1 MNNLSISLAL
11 QNPPPTAGI
20 PSPSGASQIND
31 AKTWARKALAVDR
44 ALTKADTRTEEC
56 DQGCAVTM
64 INLGE
69 FAEMEGNL
77 AEARRW
83 WGEGV
88 ELSRRVGFQEG
99 VIRGREALARAD
111 KRK

>member
-1 MNNLSISLAL
+1 
-11 QNPPPTAGI
+11 
-20 PSPSGASQIND
+20 
-31 AKTWARKALAVDR
+31 
-44 ALTKADTRTEEC
+44 
-56 DQGCAVTM
+56 
-64 INLGE
+64 
-69 FAEMEGNL
+69 MEGNL